1 MQPSPNSSNQQTW
14 SMKDAAHM
22 VGAGLPR
29 LYTRLREKGLFTRLG
44 LDGRN
49 LPTRKLQNEGLF
61 IVEAMSWWDPQNK
74 IYKPCPKVKATYK
87 GIILLQE
94 IADELAR
101 EKEQPNHERPGVS
114 DPHHSDHGAGE
125 VLRAGAE
132 PGNTGCDGHVP
143 GSEGTLRK
151 APETSEL

>member
-1 MQPSPNSSNQQTW
+1 MQTSPTSTNQQTW
-14 SMKDAAHM
+14 SMKDAAHQ

-49 LPTRKLQNEGLF
+49 LPTRKLQLEGLF

-101 EKEQPNHERPGVS
+101 EKEQPARERSGVS
-114 DPHHSDHGAGE
+114 DPDHSDQGPGE
-125 VLRAGAE
+125 VLRPCPESSIAGCAGQQE
-132 PGNTGCDGHVP
+132 
-143 GSEGTLRK
+143 GSNGSL
-151 APETSEL
+151 

>member
-1 MQPSPNSSNQQTW
+1 MQPLPNSSKEQTW
-14 SMKDAAHM
+14 SMKAAAHM

-61 IVEAMSWWDPQNK
+61 IVEAMSWWDPQNQ

-101 EKEQPNHERPGVS
+101 EKEQSNCERSGLPAE
-114 DPHHSDHGAGE
+114 DHGDRWPSE
-125 VLRAGAE
+125 VLRPE
-132 PGNTGCDGHVP
+132 PKSGNTGSAGQQA
-143 GSEGTLRK
+143 GSNTTL
-151 APETSEL
+151 